1 MLGFVHRLALR
12 QDVLPGS
19 MADEV
24 LQGVGE
30 GTIKRALHN

>member
-1 MLGFVHRLALR
+1 
-12 QDVLPGS
+12 VLPGS

>member
-1 MLGFVHRLALR
+1 
-12 QDVLPGS
+12 VLPGS

-30 GTIKRALHN
+30 GTIKRALHS